1 MFDDNLFDKCL
12 DQVMIQEGFIT
23 NMKAGFAAKR
33 SANYNKNK
41 DLTDSEIED
50 LKKVARDI
58 MPKATRIVKKYGF
71 TNILKD
77 LEPYDPDEYGIVA
90 LDKNKDIIGND
101 SEEAHYARIDKFD
114 KAFNEVEKL
123 VPTGY
128 ELTGYEYDMAIKVDR
143 NSDKFKGISKENFVK
158 MQEIGKKLI
167 RNIYMHIEN
176 DEILANIWFDEIKKI
191 KYDYFIIGRTKVDSS
206 GKVNKATCRRAIQS
220 LCDELTKQADGFKV
234 KYVDDY
240 IVLTQ

>member
-1 MFDDNLFDKCL
+1 MLDDNLFDKCL
-12 DQVMIQEGFIT
+12 EQVMREGFIT
-23 NMKAGFAAKR
+23 NIKAGFAAKK
-33 SANYNKNK
+33 SAKYNKNR
-41 DLTDSEIED
+41 DLYDPEIYD
-50 LKKVARDI
+50 LIKVARDI
-58 MPKATRIVKKYGF
+58 MPKATRILKKYGF
-71 TNILKD
+71 TNSIKEIALYSK
-77 LEPYDPDEYGIVA
+77 EEAAIVM
-90 LDKNKDIIGND
+90 LDKNDED
-101 SEEAHYARIDKFD
+101 THYNEINNFD
-114 KAFNEVEKL
+114 KAFKEVEKL
-123 VPTGY
+123 LPDGY
-128 ELTGYEYDMAIKVDR
+128 KLDGDEHGMTVIVDR
-143 NSDKFKGISKENFVK
+143 NSDKFKGVSKEDFVK

-206 GKVNKATCRRAIQS
+206 GNVNKATCRRAIQS